1 MPPKKIDPN
10 KLLKKAIK
18 EKTKQEKPQK
28 PTIVQPTKKPLIP
41 AQIKQEKK
49 YEEEIRTFFEKIKNI
64 PLPQVT
70 EGGIIYLEEDPSEI
84 IGEMFD
90 VFAGS
95 HPSNYWPTKLI
106 DRILISLDPLLYVDF
121 ATKYLSQDIKNVKDF
136 FNSYVDNPKIA
147 ERLRTYY
154 EQRDIKD
161 EELARLQAIA
171 DEEFAPDD
179 EIVEVVFGP
188 PKKPSGYKTKY
199 HHTKY
204 IDKYITIDPKT
215 GEEIELPPPKIT
227 PRTFKKHKQK
237 VRPPG
242 EVNCKQA
249 FLHSSWLGGF
259 INSVYISPPDSKE
272 ISELPIAPG
281 WERREN
287 IEGGIYYLNTRTHE
301 KQIERPIIM
310 PPFTTIDPNIRSY
323 INSQQAAVIHKD
335 TIWYPVN
342 QIFFDLLC
350 NPYSTHQ
357 EQDGEIFSALERD
370 GKNVRMKVGFG
381 TNKGFII
388 LNEELFAKWKKY
400 KKNILV
406 GRQEKLTALLK
417 EPFNPI
423 LKELGENILSSAL
436 HKIAPQVED
445 YGYTK
450 EVDNPNDP
458 AEKINILIT
467 ETQYINTVLD
477 EIVNKSTTNEDFI
490 KQLAMIVGP
499 LDDSRATLFHTRI
512 IDRYY
517 LPEML
522 TDLSLEE
529 IYPAVL
535 SNTLEKSV
543 IDSNLAI
550 IESKLLVEFNDILNI
565 FYKKLYPTERSPT
578 LAKKDIVIN
587 LTKGCVNPEGIS
599 QDKRIY
605 YRSSTN
611 DTVYCLDMDDIIRQ
625 LILTDTYIN
634 PATGMELDPG
644 FLQQFRLLYHK
655 DLHMAG
661 YKPPVDR
668 ETPTGGEID
677 KDLGEEELAPGLLD
691 LLFSKLD
698 QCEKEITDDK
708 LTPSG
713 KCPAFDEGEDTT
725 PEGEDTTPEGEDT
738 TPEGEDTTPEGED
751 TTPDDDDDSDSDS
764 DDDTKVDLKDLFG
777 TDSSFPKTSSPVGDV
792 CEKCHNSITNKNYK
806 TIKLDDGEYHIVK
819 FCGPECFEK
828 YNKFSSKHGK
838 RGRNGTKERK
848 EDIS

>member
-1 MPPKKIDPN
+1 MPPKKIDPK
-10 KLLKKAIK
+10 KLLKKALK
-18 EKTKQEKPQK
+18 EKTKQEK

-49 YEEEIRTFFEKIKNI
+49 YEEEIRTFFEKIMNI

-70 EGGIIYLEEDPSEI
+70 EGGVIYLEKDPSEI
-84 IGEMFD
+84 IGEIFD

-95 HPSNYWPTKLI
+95 HPDNYWPTKLI

-171 DEEFAPDD
+171 EEEFAPDD

-215 GEEIELPPPKIT
+215 GEEIELPPPKI
-227 PRTFKKHKQK
+227 PPNTFKKHKQK
-237 VRPPG
+237 IRPPG

-259 INSVYISPPDSKE
+259 INSVYISPPNPEE

-281 WERREN
+281 WEKREN
-287 IEGGIYYLNTRTHE
+287 IEGGVYYLNTRTNE
-301 KQIERPIIM
+301 KQLEKPIVM
-310 PPFTTIDPNIRSY
+310 PSFATINPNIRSY
-323 INSQQAAVIHKD
+323 INSQQAAIIRKD
-335 TIWYPVN
+335 SIWYPVN

-357 EQDGEIFSALERD
+357 EQDGDVFSALEK
-370 GKNVRMKVGFG
+370 GAKNVRMKVGFG
-381 TNKGFII
+381 TNKGFIV
-388 LNEELFAKWKKY
+388 LNEELFAKWKAY
-400 KKNILV
+400 KKNIIV
-406 GRQEKLTALLK
+406 GRHEKLTSLLT
-417 EPFNPI
+417 EPFNPV
-423 LKELGENILSSAL
+423 LKQLGEHVLSSAL
-436 HKIAPQVED
+436 HKIAPLVED

-450 EVDNPNDP
+450 EIDNPNDP
-458 AEKINILIT
+458 LDKINILIT
-467 ETQYINTVLD
+467 ETQYIKNVLD
-477 EIVNKSTTNEDFI
+477 ELISKSTTNQDFI
-490 KQLAMIVGP
+490 KQLVRIVGP
-499 LDDSRATLFHTRI
+499 LNDSGATLFHTRI

-522 TDLSLEE
+522 ADLSLEE
-529 IYPAVL
+529 IYPAEL
-535 SNTLEKSV
+535 SNNLGKSI

-550 IESKLLVEFNDILNI
+550 IESKLSVEFNDILNI

-578 LAKKDIVIN
+578 LAQKDIVIN
-587 LTKGCVNPEGIS
+587 LKKGCVNPESIS

-605 YRSSTN
+605 YRSST
-611 DTVYCLDMDDIIRQ
+611 DDRVYCLDMDDIIRQ

-634 PATGMELDPG
+634 PATGIELDPG

-655 DLHMAG
+655 DLKLGG
-661 YKPPVDR
+661 YKPSSIEIPI
-668 ETPTGGEID
+668 GGEEI
-677 KDLGEEELAPGLLD
+677 KDPGEELAPGLLD

-698 QCEKEITDDK
+698 QCEKEITGDT
-708 LTPSG
+708 LTPGG
-713 KCPAFDEGEDTT
+713 KCPAFDEG
-725 PEGEDTTPEGEDT
+725 G
-738 TPEGEDTTPEGED
+738 D
-751 TTPDDDDDSDSDS
+751 TTPDDDDTPTEDDTPSEDNTPSEDDSDN
-764 DDDTKVDLKDLFG
+764 DDDKVDLKDLFG
-777 TDSSFPKTSSPVGDV
+777 TGSSFPKTSPPGGDV
-792 CEKCHNSITNKNYK
+792 CEKCHNYVTNKNYK
-806 TIKLDDGEYHIVK
+806 TIKFDDGEYHTVK
-819 FCGPECFEK
+819 FCGPDCFEK
-828 YNKFSSKHGK
+828 YNKFSSSKGGK
-838 RGRNGTKERK
+838 KGRNGTKERK
-848 EDIS
+848 ESS